1 MGTIDR
7 ALRIGSGLA
16 LVGMSLNRNNGMMGY
31 ILPVVGGMLL
41 VEGLTSY
48 SAVYDRMGIS
58 TQIGRASCRERV

>member
-58 TQIGRASCRERV
+58 TRGQN

>member
-1 MGTIDR
+1 MKQNMGTIDR

-58 TQIGRASCRERV
+58 TRGQN